1 MIENIIWALE
11 QHHHSIT
18 PNLILHLIDL
28 KKMYWYHS
36 FSFPYIVCYFV
47 DPVSVSDV
55 KFSLVM
61 IFLFCNEILFGFQ
74 GKKHNLVPNININS
88 DDIKENFQLRLSS
101 GFSSH
106 VFKKCWQDLWFIHLW
121 GWDSFPRVLY
131 TPIHWHHGTA
141 ALPWWQWRLTFNF

>member
-1 MIENIIWALE
+1 
-11 QHHHSIT
+11 
-18 PNLILHLIDL
+18 
-28 KKMYWYHS
+28 MYWYHS

-88 DDIKENFQLRLSS
+88 DDIKENFQLDCRPVFHHMFFKNVGKIYDLSIFGDETVSRASYTRLYI
-101 GFSSH
+101 
-106 VFKKCWQDLWFIHLW
+106 DIM
-121 GWDSFPRVLY
+121 
-131 TPIHWHHGTA
+131 
-141 ALPWWQWRLTFNF
+141 ALRHCHDGSEG